1 MATYHCSFRHGSVGR
16 GVPHANYIC
25 REGKYGSVR
34 MKEQLVYQESGNLP
48 EFAKKNPLDYWKA
61 ADEFTR
67 VNGRAYEEIEVALP
81 QELSHEENI
90 ALVKSFIASELG
102 TEHAYTFAIH
112 DKPAANDPA
121 QRQVHA
127 HIMFSPKVQDGIE
140 RPREQFFKRYNA
152 KAPERGGA
160 RNDTRFSG
168 THGKEALL
176 ALRKQWELAVNRA
189 YEERGME
196 QRVSAQS
203 LSDQRAAALA
213 KGDQE
218 KAFVLDRIPQ
228 EHMGPKITYT
238 TLREAAKAPD
248 KEKFYLEKAHPKA
261 RRYFVAMQ
269 QKKLAQEIVAL
280 RRERILTLREN
291 LENKRNIQELHTA
304 ISDTLL
310 AAPTM
315 EEKAEAAKQIG
326 MDLRAQLTLAKQEL
340 KAAQAELRAFRN
352 TKDNYLLS
360 EKKIA
365 QIANDVYTKG
375 ETKRLRARAANCKRL
390 KTSIERMQAEIASGK
405 LTEAK
410 VAELTAKIKDHQKHY
425 RKEAAGLPEAIAKMQ
440 ARLVSEKA
448 QAATSEIADAI
459 RQRVEIARQR
469 IADRQQRI
477 DNLRA
482 QSFVLQETHASLQD
496 VRRFTQ
502 EQERLWARVRTHAA
516 EVERIQLI
524 DDPKE
529 KLRFIHAKQ
538 VELHYQKQGIMTRSQ
553 RLNRFHAREDFARNA
568 ATNVYTHGRY
578 RRTYLAQV
586 KETKRLAQELKA
598 APTSWELRE
607 AVMAS
612 LAKEKQL
619 RQQFEKELATP
630 AAQRSIERMVAARM
644 EKNYVLESRQ
654 TIMAETVAAMDDL
667 EKELRSMEDAAAKDL
682 EKQRAQARANQ
693 KEQSLSQALRAM
705 LNIPEARSTGGLT
718 ASLRDY
724 GNQNVK
730 DRALK
735 NSYEYDFD

>member
-1 MATYHCSFRHGSVGR
+1 
-16 GVPHANYIC
+16 
-25 REGKYGSVR
+25 
-34 MKEQLVYQESGNLP
+34 
-48 EFAKKNPLDYWKA
+48 
-61 ADEFTR
+61 
-67 VNGRAYEEIEVALP
+67 
-81 QELSHEENI
+81 
-90 ALVKSFIASELG
+90 
-102 TEHAYTFAIH
+102 
-112 DKPAANDPA
+112 
-121 QRQVHA
+121 
-127 HIMFSPKVQDGIE
+127 
-140 RPREQFFKRYNA
+140 
-152 KAPERGGA
+152 
-160 RNDTRFSG
+160 
-168 THGKEALL
+168 
-176 ALRKQWELAVNRA
+176 
-189 YEERGME
+189 
-196 QRVSAQS
+196 
-203 LSDQRAAALA
+203 
-213 KGDQE
+213 
-218 KAFVLDRIPQ
+218 
-228 EHMGPKITYT
+228 
-238 TLREAAKAPD
+238 
-248 KEKFYLEKAHPKA
+248 
-261 RRYFVAMQ
+261 
-269 QKKLAQEIVAL
+269 
-280 RRERILTLREN
+280 
-291 LENKRNIQELHTA
+291 
-304 ISDTLL
+304 
-310 AAPTM
+310 
-315 EEKAEAAKQIG
+315 
-326 MDLRAQLTLAKQEL
+326 
-340 KAAQAELRAFRN
+340 
-352 TKDNYLLS
+352 
-360 EKKIA
+360 
-365 QIANDVYTKG
+365 
-375 ETKRLRARAANCKRL
+375 
-390 KTSIERMQAEIASGK
+390 
-405 LTEAK
+405 
-410 VAELTAKIKDHQKHY
+410 
-425 RKEAAGLPEAIAKMQ
+425 MQ
-440 ARLVSEKA
+440 ARLAGEKA

-496 VRRFTQ
+496 VRRFTK

-538 VELHYQKQGIMTRSQ
+538 VELHYQKQGIATRSQ

-598 APTSWELRE
+598 APTSWELRQ

-682 EKQRAQARANQ
+682 EKQRAQARENQ